1 MKKFSLIAL
10 VALMAAACNGYDGP
24 APDSH
29 LVLEGWI
36 DSGGHPV
43 VLLSES
49 IPARNGSISRK
60 EMVQSIARWGKVS
73 VSDGEQEVVL
83 TGMADDRY
91 MPPYIFTSSKIT
103 GVPGREYTVTADY
116 KDFHATATTTI
127 PEPVPL
133 DTLYTLPMSDSLYSI
148 MCGFTDPPQKGNYY
162 RAFTKTTGIDRKY
175 QPSTLAYMSDE
186 VFDGYAEMQI
196 ASTERLNERLYELNI
211 KRGDEVSVKFC
222 TCDRRTFLFWQ
233 NFEVMLG
240 TNANATY
247 YFDTDMYGG
256 LQGALGYWAGY
267 GASYY
272 TITVE

>member
-1 MKKFSLIAL
+1 MKKKLCILLACFGI
-10 VALMAAACNGYDGP
+10 AACNGYDGP
-24 APDSH
+24 APESH
-29 LVLEGWI
+29 LVVEGWI

-49 IPARNGSISRK
+49 IPARDGSISRK
-60 EMVQSIARWGKVS
+60 EMIESIARWGKVT

-83 TGMADDRY
+83 TGMPDDRY
-91 MPPYIFTSSKIT
+91 MPPYVFTTSKIT
-103 GVPGREYTVTADY
+103 GVPGREYRLTADY
-116 KDFHATATTTI
+116 KDFHASATTVI
-127 PEPVPL
+127 PKPVPL
-133 DTLYTLPMSDSLYSI
+133 DTIYTLPLSDSLFCI
-148 MCGFTDPPQKGNYY
+148 MCGFTDPADETNYY
-162 RAFTKTTGIDRKY
+162 RAFTRTKGIDRKY

-186 VFDGYAEMQI
+186 VFSGYAEMQL
-196 ASTERLNERLYELNI
+196 ASTERFNERLYELNI
-211 KRGDEVSVKFC
+211 KLGDEVSVKFC
-222 TCDRRTFLFWQ
+222 TCDRRTFMFWQ